1 MLKEYREYYM
11 AERNIMLSSSALF
24 IYFVFARLMFNI
36 NKLSEIENGEPAQNA
51 DVRNEVGEDKKLKA
65 Q

>member
-51 DVRNEVGEDKKLKA
+51 EVRNEVGEDKKLKA